1 MAKYE
6 ARIEV
11 SKGIDVSFETPLF
24 TGDVGNS
31 VKLLFFLRGQPYNS
45 EAAEVSAKRADGCV
59 VSLSVVTGSNE
70 AEFTLPNNMY
80 PDKGAL
86 DVQIAL
92 VDGSGNV
99 LTSGV
104 LHFEVLEGLSGSAD
118 IAGTEQYNDM
128 TDLLSQVGV
137 ALSES
142 RNAAD
147 TVEGLAPEM
156 QSFLSRFSN
165 LEDQVI
171 ASLDMNGLDLF
182 IKGIGLVTSS
192 ETIDSEWGPILTE
205 YQWPVV
211 AEYSDTFGSIA
222 VTQTRFYNGKLERR
236 VGTGSENAVAW
247 GQWKEYL
254 FDVLNE
260 LTTVYRYKGSVDN
273 VTLLPEQGQRVGDVY
288 NVVMEGWVT
297 RQRKLIP
304 LSYVSFEYDSNAGLY
319 SATYNYDSSAYS
331 LENDEVYD
339 FYTKS
344 GNQILWCMAAGET
357 GYTQFNV
364 NPPGNTVWINIDI
377 NDSSNQITT
386 EDDAKKIK
394 YLQVHGNEEEGQTVD
409 VSYKVEAGGN
419 VVWSG
424 SYWDVLAGT
433 VDLSNYAEKANTLA
447 GYGITDAYTKQQTAD
462 QIEQRIKTIEL
473 TSSIDGGSWFD
484 GVDWSSLNNL
494 TSQLVKIKINYTDD
508 CGMRAH
514 SEGYVISVYG
524 IGSYYSNSCQ
534 YLILGE
540 NESSATYVRR
550 KYDESYFTQ
559 ETPYWTSWQVVA
571 GLDGAYRKDET
582 YSKTE
587 INNKLQT
594 KADSSTTLSGYGI
607 TDAYTKSEVD
617 GKIGDIE
624 TVLDQIITLENSYI
638 GGESA

>member
-31 VKLLFFLRGQPYNS
+31 VKLLFFLRGKPYNS
-45 EAAEVSAKRADGCV
+45 ETAEVSAKRADGCV

-92 VDGSGNV
+92 VDSSGNV

-104 LHFEVLEGLSGSAD
+104 LHFEVLEGFSGKSD

-128 TDLLSQVGV
+128 TELLSQVGV

-147 TVEGLAPEM
+147 TVELLAPEM

-211 AEYSDTFGSIA
+211 AECSDTFGSIA

-433 VDLSNYAEKANTLA
+433 VDLSGYAEKSTSLN
-447 GYGITDAYTKQQTAD
+447 GYGITDAYTKTEIDSKIGEIETA
-462 QIEQRIKTIEL
+462 
-473 TSSIDGGSWFD
+473 
-484 GVDWSSLNNL
+484 
-494 TSQLVKIKINYTDD
+494 
-508 CGMRAH
+508 
-514 SEGYVISVYG
+514 
-524 IGSYYSNSCQ
+524 
-534 YLILGE
+534 
-540 NESSATYVRR
+540 
-550 KYDESYFTQ
+550 
-559 ETPYWTSWQVVA
+559 
-571 GLDGAYRKDET
+571 LDG
-582 YSKTE
+582 
-587 INNKLQT
+587 
-594 KADSSTTLSGYGI
+594 
-607 TDAYTKSEVD
+607 
-617 GKIGDIE
+617 
-624 TVLDQIITLENSYI
+624 IISLENSYL

>member
-1 MAKYE
+1 MARYYAKLDLKKNFE
-6 ARIEV
+6 AV
-11 SKGIDVSFETPLF
+11 FALPLF
-24 TGDVGNS
+24 TGDSGNT
-31 VKLLFFLRGQPYNS
+31 VRLEFYHDGQPYDMS
-45 EAAEVSAKRADGCV
+45 GAQIYARRSDGTVLTTAA
-59 VSLSVVTGSNE
+59 VTSGNQ
-70 AEFTLPNNMY
+70 AEFTLYNNMFSCL
-80 PDKGAL
+80 GELQVQVSVL
-86 DVQIAL
+86 DVY
-92 VDGSGNV
+92 GNF

-104 LHFEVLEGLSGSAD
+104 LYFTVQEGFSSQSKGEGSDDFCDLTALIRQVSRGIGQLERAE
-118 IAGTEQYNDM
+118 A
-128 TDLLSQVGV
+128 
-137 ALSES
+137 
-142 RNAAD
+142 AAD

-192 ETIDSEWGPILTE
+192 ETTDSEFGPISTE

-211 AEYSDTFGSIA
+211 AEYSDTFGSITA
-222 VTQTRFYNGKLERR
+222 TQTRFYNGKLERR

-288 NVVMEGWVT
+288 NVVMEGLVT

-339 FYTKS
+339 FYTKT

-357 GYTQFNV
+357 GNTQFNV
-364 NPPGNTVWINIDI
+364 NPAGNTVWINIDM

-433 VDLSNYAEKANTLA
+433 VDLSNYAEKATTLA

-473 TSSIDGGSWFD
+473 TSSIDGNSWFD
-484 GVDWSSLNNL
+484 GVDWSFLNNL

-508 CGMRAH
+508 CGMRAQ

-524 IGSYYSNSCQ
+524 IGSYYSNTEQ

-540 NESSATYVRR
+540 NESSVTYVRR

-559 ETPYWTSWQVVA
+559 EDPYWTSCQVVD
-571 GLDGAYRKDET
+571 GLDG
-582 YSKTE
+582 
-587 INNKLQT
+587 
-594 KADSSTTLSGYGI
+594 
-607 TDAYTKSEVD
+607 
-617 GKIGDIE
+617 
-624 TVLDQIITLENSYI
+624 
-638 GGESA
+638 